1 MECFREVIVENAE
14 ISWVSP
20 EIYSSKEKALK
31 AIEDDLH
38 QVESGCKHCAL
49 RGSLLCPDVDCG
61 VIDLPNL
68 RFVEVSKEEFITD
81 AQPKKKSFWK
91 RLIFWRKDV

>member
-1 MECFREVIVENAE
+1 MKRYKVGEVFE
-14 ISWVSP
+14 
-20 EIYSSKEKALK
+20 YDGMALK